1 MIRSVLRRLRRI
13 RVGALL
19 PPPPLAHEG
28 KRVVIV
34 HNHVFKNAGSTIDWA
49 LRRNFNNGFDDHR
62 DDARMILGPEYLGPY
77 LRDNPWIRAL
87 STHHLRPPL
96 PVLDEMHLMSIMMF
110 RHPIE
115 RVTSVY
121 KFERKEIHAETLGAK
136 FARNHDIREYVL
148 WRMRF
153 DVPPTIRNI
162 HIFRTLALPVNWQK
176 EVNEAELAQARRYVD
191 SVEMIGFVERFDES
205 MVLFE
210 DTLRL
215 FLPDI
220 DLSYKIQNV
229 GQRREETLEERIQRL
244 KKEVG
249 DDAFQLLVE
258 RNRADLELYD
268 YAWNLFDKRLAK
280 VSDFDAKLNEFK
292 ARCCQYKIQ

>member
-1 MIRSVLRRLRRI
+1 
-13 RVGALL
+13 
-19 PPPPLAHEG
+19 
-28 KRVVIV
+28 
-34 HNHVFKNAGSTIDWA
+34 VFKNAGSTIDWA

-62 DDARMILGPEYLGPY
+62 DDAHMKLGPEYLGPY

-96 PVLDEMHLMSIMMF
+96 PVQDDMRLMSIMMF

-121 KFERKEIHAETLGAK
+121 KFERKQIHAETLGSK

-153 DVPPTIRNI
+153 DVPPTIRNF
-162 HIFRTLALPVNWQK
+162 HTYRSLALPVNWRK
-176 EVNEAELAQARRYVD
+176 EVNVSDLEKSKSFVD

-210 DTLRL
+210 EALRL
-215 FLPDI
+215 FFPDI
-220 DLSYKIQNV
+220 DLSYRIQNV
-229 GQRREETLEERIQRL
+229 GQRREESLAERVQGL
-244 KKEVG
+244 QKEIG
-249 DDAFQLLVE
+249 EDAFQLLME

-268 YAWNLFDKRLAK
+268 YARNLFDKRLAQ
-280 VSDFDAKLNEFK
+280 VADFDAKLNDFK
-292 ARCCQYKIQ
+292 ARCCRHNLH